1 MNMERMSGSPKQ
13 AHKRCRNSVLLG
25 CTALIALAPTF
36 ALSQEAGNASSDT
49 TLAPITLTSDKTTP
63 GSSSTSAVKA
73 DGYVGKSATLGTK
86 TDTDLSKV
94 PQSISIISRKE
105 LEDRNVQSLVQA
117 ANYSSGVRT
126 GVYGFDPRFDTV
138 FIRGFNVT
146 SNGYY
151 RDGLRDIGG
160 NFSVARKEPY
170 GLEAVSIL
178 KGPSSVL
185 YGGGSPGGLVNVV
198 SKRPTDEPFNEVETQ
213 LGNFDRRQVSFD
225 SSGPVAGND
234 NVLYR
239 ITGLARDADTQF
251 IAAKNDRIYIAP
263 ALTFR
268 SDDRDTQLTVLGEYS
283 DITSGGA
290 AGYVSQNG
298 ARTDL
303 ESGDPAWADLD
314 QHQKRIG
321 YEFQH
326 RFSDNL
332 EFRQNLR
339 YQEVDVDMKYV
350 SFGAPVIIGGKP
362 FLTRTADRIQDSATT
377 FAVDNQLEWNVA
389 TGSLDHTVLGG
400 MDYSYIDSDYA
411 YGSVAAP
418 PFDYTDWN
426 YGAQPISGPTSAD
439 MVPLTSIRQN
449 QLGIYV
455 QDQIEYDNFVL
466 TLGGRYDWL
475 SVDFDD
481 KTSPALNVDNDYGQF
496 SWRAGL
502 AYLFDNG
509 ISPYVSYSTSF
520 TPNIGVTA
528 AGGYVDP
535 SEGEQFEVGVKYRPT
550 DLNLAVNAAIFHLEQ
565 TNTMVSDPVVIGRS
579 MNQGTVRSRGFEIE
593 AKTSLFDGLDLLA
606 SYTYLDMEIIGGS
619 NSGKFPSG
627 IPTNQFTLWAN
638 YQMPS
643 GLLEGLSLGAGARYY
658 AKTWKA
664 DENDTGKNDARVLVD
679 ASVGYDFGVVNPNL
693 KGLSAKLN
701 VSNVFDNRETTCA
714 GSWCYV
720 EEGRTVMGSLRY
732 RF

>member
-1 MNMERMSGSPKQ
+1 MTENGMNM
-13 AHKRCRNSVLLG
+13 KRTSWIASQTYKRSRNGFLLG
-25 CTALIALAPTF
+25 CTALFTLTPTLAM
-36 ALSQEAGNASSDT
+36 SQDAATANSDT
-49 TLAPITLTSDKTTP
+49 TLAPIVLSGASVTP
-63 GSSSTSAVKA
+63 GSSATSAVRA
-73 DGYVGKSATLGTK
+73 DGYVGQSATVGTK
-86 TDTDLSKV
+86 TDADLAKV

-151 RDGLRDIGG
+151 RDGLRDVGG

-198 SKRPTDEPFNEVETQ
+198 SKRPTDERFNEVEGQ
-213 LGNFDRRQVSFD
+213 IGNFDHRQVNFD
-225 SSGPVAGND
+225 SSGPVGDND

-239 ITGLARDADTQF
+239 ITGLVRNADTQF

-263 ALTFR
+263 AVTFR
-268 SDDRDTQLTVLGEYS
+268 SDDRDTQLTILGEYS

-298 ARTDL
+298 VKTDL

-314 QHQKRIG
+314 LHQKRIG

-350 SFGAPVIIGGKP
+350 SFSTDADGILLPDGS
-362 FLTRTADRIQDSATT
+362 RTADRIQDSATT
-377 FAVDNQLEWNVA
+377 FVIDNQLEWNVA
-389 TGSLDHTVLGG
+389 TGGLQHTLLGG
-400 MDYSYIDSDYA
+400 MDYSYLESSYA
-411 YGSVAAP
+411 YGSIAAP
-418 PFDYTDWN
+418 PFDYADWN
-426 YGAQPISGPTSAD
+426 YGKQPISGPTSAD
-439 MVPLTSIRQN
+439 MGPASITRQN
-449 QLGIYV
+449 QYGIYL
-455 QDQIEYDNFVL
+455 QDQIEYNNFVL

-475 SVDFDD
+475 DSNQSEQV
-481 KTSPALNVDNDYGQF
+481 THF
-496 SWRAGL
+496 SKRIGL

-520 TPNIGVTA
+520 APNSGTSKSGA
-528 AGGYVDP
+528 YFAP

-550 DLNLAVNAAIFHLEQ
+550 DLNLAVNAAVFNIEQ
-565 TNTMVSDPVVIGRS
+565 TNTLASDPDNIGFQVSR
-579 MNQGTVRSRGFEIE
+579 GKVRSRGFEIE
-593 AKTSLFDGLDLLA
+593 AKTSVLDGLDLLA
-606 SYTYLDMEIIGGS
+606 SYTYLDMEILAGD
-619 NSGKFPSG
+619 NPGKAPSG
-627 IPTNQFTLWAN
+627 LPANQFTVWAN

-643 GLLEGLSLGAGARYY
+643 GPLEGLSLGAGARYY
-658 AKTWKA
+658 SKTWKTDA
-664 DENDTGKNDARVLVD
+664 NNTGKNDERILVD
-679 ASVGYDFGVVNPNL
+679 ASVGYDFGAANPDL

-701 VSNVFDNRETTCA
+701 VSNIFDNRETTCA

-720 EEGRTVMGSLRY
+720 EEGRTVTGSLRY